1 MLEEDEAYR
10 AIEEAEL
17 GIYNS
22 ALEEY
27 CDSIIQEE
35 SDSNLC
41 EQEGFEQEGFE
52 QEGFET
58 EELEDNYEEDY
69 SESYEDDY
77 YSSEEI
83 DYNYQEY

>member
-27 CDSIIQEE
+27 CDSILQEE
-35 SDSNLC
+35 SSSNLL

-52 QEGFET
+52 QKGFEQEGFE
-58 EELEDNYEEDY
+58 DNFEEDY
-69 SESYEDDY
+69 SEPYEDDY